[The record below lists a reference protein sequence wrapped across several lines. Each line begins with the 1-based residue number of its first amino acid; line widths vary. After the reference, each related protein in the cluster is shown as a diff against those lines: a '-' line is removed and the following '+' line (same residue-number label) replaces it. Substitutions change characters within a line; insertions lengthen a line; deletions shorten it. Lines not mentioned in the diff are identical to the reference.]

1 MLIVDTILYFLLA
14 LYFDAVIPAEYGQR
28 RPPYFIFMPSFWKS
42 LFSAKGKNKGPTR
55 QLSARVQEASDDV
68 EAMPADMHGNEAISI
83 HKLRK
88 VFHGKEEVVAVDG
101 VSMDI
106 YEGHVTALLGHNG
119 AGKTT
124 LIAMMTGMV
133 PATEGHAT
141 VYGMDITDPSQM
153 QEIRKVIGVCQQQ
166 NVLFDFM
173 TVKEHLEF
181 YAGLKEVAVEERDNV
196 VSSLLKEIDLADQQ
210 DTLSKDLSGGQ
221 KRKLC
226 VGMALIGDPKV
237 VILDEPTSGMDPYS
251 RRLLWSLLQEKCKD
265 RVILLTTHFMDE
277 ADILADYK
285 AILSKGKVRC
295 AGSSLFLKNR
305 FGIGYHLNMALADD
319 CDTQRLTELVQ
330 SKVQGAEAI
339 RHHGKEMA
347 FALPMEQVSY
357 FPDVLK
363 ALEDNNDSSEVCAAP
378 LLGVTSY
385 GVSMTTLEEVFLQL
399 EDTSEADSE
408 TSSDD
413 LDQPQVEVS
422 AQKLLAPANAINVED
437 GASKVSGSFNAL
449 HTAGVELNNPE
460 LRDNSQKPVWKAKQ
474 QFLGLLK
481 VRWLMSIRTPAKIF
495 FQMIV
500 PPILLIA
507 GLSVLRGS
515 KDDTKKAASVPK
527 PLHLNPDLYLKP
539 ASDEDYA
546 TYALLQNSTN
556 RAIGYVMGYLTEYGV
571 GTVLVSSISNVLSSS
586 SHALYNL
593 GFSIREFPANFNL
606 SQPSVT

>member
-1 MLIVDTILYFLLA
+1 
-14 LYFDAVIPAEYGQR
+14 
-28 RPPYFIFMPSFWKS
+28 MPSFWKS
-42 LFSAKGKNKGPTR
+42 LFSAKGKNKSPTR
-55 QLSARVQEASDDV
+55 QLSARVQEASDDI
-68 EAMPADMHGNEAISI
+68 ETMPADMHGNEAISI

-196 VSSLLKEIDLADQQ
+196 VNSLLKEIDLADQQ

-237 VILDEPTSGMDPYS
+237 VIWMN
-251 RRLLWSLLQEKCKD
+251 LQAAWI
-265 RVILLTTHFMDE
+265 RILG
-277 ADILADYK
+277 ASCGPCYK
-285 AILSKGKVRC
+285 KSAKTELQGYIIQRKSALCRKF
-295 AGSSLFLKNR
+295 AFLKNR

-422 AQKLLAPANAINVED
+422 TQKLL
-437 GASKVSGSFNAL
+437 G
-449 HTAGVELNNPE
+449 
-460 LRDNSQKPVWKAKQ
+460 
-474 QFLGLLK
+474 
-481 VRWLMSIRTPAKIF
+481 
-495 FQMIV
+495 
-500 PPILLIA
+500 
-507 GLSVLRGS
+507 
-515 KDDTKKAASVPK
+515 
-527 PLHLNPDLYLKP
+527 
-539 ASDEDYA
+539 
-546 TYALLQNSTN
+546 TY
-556 RAIGYVMGYLTEYGV
+556 EC
-571 GTVLVSSISNVLSSS
+571 
-586 SHALYNL
+586 H
-593 GFSIREFPANFNL
+593 
-606 SQPSVT
+606 